1 MMKSSKNSAF
11 PANSSPSRPTVSR
24 RHFLLGIATLS
35 LAATIPGWISCS
47 ATPVH
52 DIHGQLSDDDFALLI
67 SVQNHLFPRQK
78 NVPGAEDFNAPTYFT
93 WVISDTKMD
102 QEIVR
107 DLKKGFDLLHR
118 TCQNLFSKKFVQLS
132 QDQKETALRQME
144 KEKLGRF
151 WISRQLTYIFES
163 LLSDP
168 VYGANTDETGWKWL
182 EHTPG
187 IPRPT
192 AQNMY
197 RL

>member
-1 MMKSSKNSAF
+1 MKSSKNSAF
-11 PANSSPSRPTVSR
+11 PANSSPSAPTVSR

-35 LAATIPGWISCS
+35 VAATIPGWISCS

-52 DIHGQLSDDDFALLI
+52 DIHGQLSVDDFALLI
-67 SVQNHLFPRQK
+67 TVQNHLFPRQK

-151 WISRQLTYIFES
+151 WISRQLTYIFEA

>member
-1 MMKSSKNSAF
+1 M
-11 PANSSPSRPTVSR
+11 
-24 RHFLLGIATLS
+24 GIATLS

-151 WISRQLTYIFES
+151 WISRQLTYIFEA

>member
-1 MMKSSKNSAF
+1 MMKSTKNSAF
-11 PANSSPSRPTVSR
+11 PANSSPSIPTVSR

-52 DIHGQLSDDDFALLI
+52 DIHGQLSDDDFVLLI

-151 WISRQLTYIFES
+151 WISRQLTYIFEA